1 LPELPPYREAL
12 QKLLGDNKK
21 ARDFSR
27 EVIPEA
33 IRSGMKGEWVRP
45 VWQETDTSL
54 VLHICLLCSTHRPA
68 FHV

>member
-1 LPELPPYREAL
+1 LTGVTLGLAHREAL

-33 IRSGMKGEWVRP
+33 IRSGMKGEWALAVMVTRG
-45 VWQETDTSL
+45 VAVQSRMM
-54 VLHICLLCSTHRPA
+54 LLS
-68 FHV
+68 